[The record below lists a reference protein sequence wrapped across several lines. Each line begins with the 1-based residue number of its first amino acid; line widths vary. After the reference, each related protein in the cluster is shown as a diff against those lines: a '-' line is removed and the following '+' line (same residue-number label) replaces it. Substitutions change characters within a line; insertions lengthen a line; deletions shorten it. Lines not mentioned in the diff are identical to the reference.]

1 MNKSDNKSAKKRKII
16 IITIAA
22 ILVIVAAILILR
34 KKISSKSAESS
45 TFTVKSETY
54 ENSIEIAGTISA
66 AEEQT
71 LQALSDGTVLAVY
84 VEKGDKVK
92 KGDIIIQLDSTEQD
106 YNLAKLEYDMD
117 SSKITGAKKQLELQE
132 IQKKSLLQKIEDR
145 KVVATFD
152 GIIAD
157 LDVSVGDSME
167 AKDSVGT
174 LVNVDYLKADVEI
187 AETDVSK
194 LKIGQKVEFNFPAY
208 DGTVYGYVVGWPAI
222 GEVTSRG
229 ATVVN
234 AEVRI
239 DDYPDEILPN
249 FSFTGKIQI
258 TEPVDNL
265 IVESSAIGHE
275 INFDDKQKPNDS
287 TNNEIENENRNVPP
301 RDTTNNELKNVEQK
315 ATNETENKHEIGR
328 PNITTF
334 VQLASND
341 EKIPVKV
348 QPYGQGFVKIVE
360 GNVKAGDV
368 LKAQEKP
375 KISGQKRIQNPNG
388 QNKDSNKNQNSS
400 RNNPMGGGPGGPP
413 PGF

>member
-1 MNKSDNKSAKKRKII
+1 MKKKINKKLKISI
-16 IITIAA
+16 I
-22 ILVIVAAILILR
+22 VVAAIIAISVVL
-34 KKISSKSAESS
+34 KIVKTSISAKSQSSS
-45 TFTVKSETY
+45 TYTVKSETY

-92 KGDIIIQLDSTEQD
+92 KGDIIIQLDSTEQE

-117 SSKITGAKKQLELQE
+117 SSKITGAKKQLQLQE

-157 LDVSVGDSME
+157 LDVNVGDSME

-194 LKIGQKVEFNFPAY
+194 LKVGQKVEFNFPAY

-222 GEVTSRG
+222 GEVTTRG

-239 DDYPDEILPN
+239 DDYPEEILPN

-265 IVESSAIGHE
+265 IVESAAIGHE
-275 INFDDKQKPNDS
+275 MKREKQDESNNDEIKPS
-287 TNNEIENENRNVPP
+287 EPE
-301 RDTTNNELKNVEQK
+301 
-315 ATNETENKHEIGR
+315 NETENTNSKVNESSGTNENTNNENTKTENAMR
-328 PNITTF
+328 NPPPNDTTF
-334 VQLASND
+334 VQLASSD
-341 EKIPVKV
+341 EKIYVRV
-348 QPYGQGFVKIVE
+348 QPYGQGYVKIVE
-360 GNVKAGDV
+360 GNVKEGDV
-368 LKAQEKP
+368 LKAQSKP
-375 KISGQKRIQNPNG
+375 KISGQNRTMNQQN
-388 QNKDSNKNQNSS
+388 NKNSDKNQNS

>member
-1 MNKSDNKSAKKRKII
+1 MNKSDNKSAKKRKIFI
-16 IITIAA
+16 IAIAA
-22 ILVIVAAILILR
+22 ILVIVAATLILR
-34 KKISSKSAESS
+34 KNISSSSSDSS

-92 KGDIIIQLDSTEQD
+92 KGDIIIQLDATEQE

-222 GEVTSRG
+222 GEVTTRG

-239 DDYPDEILPN
+239 DDYPEEILPN

-258 TEPVDNL
+258 TEPTDNL

-275 INFDDKQKPNDS
+275 INS
-287 TNNEIENENRNVPP
+287 
-301 RDTTNNELKNVEQK
+301 
-315 ATNETENKHEIGR
+315 
-328 PNITTF
+328 TF
-334 VQLASND
+334 VQLANSD
-341 EKIPVKV
+341 EKIYVKV
-348 QPYGQGFVKIVE
+348 QPYGQGYVKIIE
-360 GNVKAGDV
+360 GNIKEGDV

-375 KISGQKRIQNPNG
+375 KISGQNRMSNQQNGN
-388 QNKDSNKNQNSS
+388 NKSSDKNQNSS
-400 RNNPMGGGPGGPP
+400 MNRMGGGPGDPP